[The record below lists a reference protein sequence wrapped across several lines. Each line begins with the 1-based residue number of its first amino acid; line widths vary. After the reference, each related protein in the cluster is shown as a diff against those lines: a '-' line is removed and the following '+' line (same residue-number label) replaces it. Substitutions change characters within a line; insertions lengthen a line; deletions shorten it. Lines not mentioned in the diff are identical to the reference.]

1 MGKVFQTLRSMRFGI
16 LLLCLIAACSV
27 AGTLI
32 PQDREIAWYAQNYP
46 SLHGTILTLQLNRVF
61 DSWYFKTLLVL
72 LCLNLSLCS
81 LVRIRGVVRAAK
93 SETAR
98 AAEMKDAVLLTPEGV
113 EKLRARLEEMRCRRE
128 DLGGASVYRKNLL
141 GHYGTFITHLSILL
155 TVVFGALALYTPTV
169 TDQSCMPGES
179 IFLPDGTEIHVLD
192 FRITDETGRL
202 DYQSRVQIT
211 LPDGRRSGEAELR
224 VNHPFS
230 FGPCKLFQQTFGTA
244 GSVTVTNLENGGTDN
259 FLLTEQAFLS
269 ADGVNGILYEMLYPD
284 FLRDPSGNVT
294 LITITEGS
302 YPNPIYRFE
311 VIADG
316 DFTPTLAEPGEVLE
330 LKGLRFAFNK
340 PVEYPGLRIKHVST
354 VFNALL
360 IASFTMMI
368 AGLCITFFFEP
379 VLVRTD
385 AEGYAVGGPK
395 PERMRIELGE
405 EFRAYERKNEEE
417 TT

>member
-128 DLGGASVYRKNLL
+128 DLGGASVYRKNRL

-169 TDQSCMPGES
+169 TDQSCMPG
-179 IFLPDGTEIHVLD
+179 
-192 FRITDETGRL
+192 
-202 DYQSRVQIT
+202 
-211 LPDGRRSGEAELR
+211 
-224 VNHPFS
+224 
-230 FGPCKLFQQTFGTA
+230 
-244 GSVTVTNLENGGTDN
+244 
-259 FLLTEQAFLS
+259 
-269 ADGVNGILYEMLYPD
+269 
-284 FLRDPSGNVT
+284 
-294 LITITEGS
+294 
-302 YPNPIYRFE
+302 
-311 VIADG
+311 
-316 DFTPTLAEPGEVLE
+316 
-330 LKGLRFAFNK
+330 
-340 PVEYPGLRIKHVST
+340 
-354 VFNALL
+354 
-360 IASFTMMI
+360 
-368 AGLCITFFFEP
+368 
-379 VLVRTD
+379 
-385 AEGYAVGGPK
+385 
-395 PERMRIELGE
+395 
-405 EFRAYERKNEEE
+405 
-417 TT
+417 